1 MIFPLPANGTVSRWP
16 PRVKEIVSGGQSGV
30 DRGALDAA
38 LAVGLPHRGWCP
50 RGRRAEDGPIPAQYL
65 LRSTKSADYRVR
77 TRRNVVHSDGTL
89 IFCCG
94 PLSGGTRLT
103 VDWAICCGRPYYV
116 VDFAASQS
124 DAAAENTQRQSV
136 TAWLSLQ
143 GIQVLNVAGPRASRH
158 RWIAERT
165 RLFMC
170 DLLHNL

>member
-170 DLLHNL
+170 ALLRNL

>member
-1 MIFPLPANGTVSRWP
+1 MIYPLPANGTVSRWT

-65 LRSTKSADYRVR
+65 LRPTKSADYRVR

-94 PLSGGTRLT
+94 LPTGGTKWTL
-103 VDWAICCGRPYYV
+103 DWAICCGRPYHL
-116 VDFAASQS
+116 VDFAESQS
-124 DAAAENTQRQSV
+124 DAAAEKKQRQSV
-136 TAWLSLQ
+136 TGWMLLQ

-170 DLLHNL
+170 ALLRNL